1 MFILPQTLKT
11 LAKSFLVLAMIGGVT
26 VGTLMVTEVHAA
38 KMGGK
43 KT

>member
-26 VGTLMVTEVHAA
+26 VGTLMVTEAHA
-38 KMGGK
+38 GPK
-43 KT
+43 KVRI